1 MLFSITLPA
10 RYLKTY
16 LSCIKLKRLQYS
28 CYQKYLFE
36 KLLPICN
43 FHTSSSLYRKK
54 DYYEILGVSRNAS
67 QKDIRKAYYEL
78 AKKYHPDTNKEPGAR
93 EKFDEVSQA
102 YEVLSNDTKRKQY
115 DQWGTATDFGAS
127 GGQNAGFHGFQ
138 STIDPEELFK
148 KIFGDFGLHGGFQDF
163 AESQFG
169 FGSSQE
175 IILNLSF
182 QESVRGVNKPV
193 TVNVVDT
200 CPKCRGSKSEPG
212 TKSIPC
218 PYCNATG
225 METIS
230 TGPFVMRT
238 TCRYCH
244 GTRMHNK
251 YPCIE
256 CEGKG
261 KTVQRKTVM
270 VPVPAGIEDGQTIR
284 LRVNSKEL
292 FITFKV
298 SKSNY
303 FRRDGVD
310 IHTDATI
317 SLSQAVLGGKIRIQ
331 GLHEDIDIKI
341 NPGTSSHEHIRLPG
355 KGMKRL
361 NSFGNGDH
369 YVHLKIKIPL
379 KLSEKQ
385 KALITAFAELEKDTP
400 GTIEGIQ
407 SKTEDD
413 EKTYAGK
420 ESSHE
425 GDKDSG
431 LLSKIKKA
439 IFG

>member
-1 MLFSITLPA
+1 MFSVILPA
-10 RYLKTY
+10 RYLRAC
-16 LSCIKLKRLQYS
+16 LSCVKLKNFRS
-28 CYQKYLFE
+28 FCYRRYVFEQLF
-36 KLLPICN
+36 PICN
-43 FHTSSSLYRKK
+43 FHTSATFHKKK
-54 DYYEILGVSRNAS
+54 DYYDVLGVSRNSS
-67 QKDIRKAYYEL
+67 QKEIKKAYYQL
-78 AKKYHPDTNKEPGAR
+78 AKKYHPDTNKDPQAAK
-93 EKFDEVSQA
+93 KFQEVSEA
-102 YEVLSNDTKRKQY
+102 YEVLSDDARRKQY
-115 DQWGTATDFGAS
+115 DQWGTSTDFGA
-127 GGQNAGFHGFQ
+127 GGPNAGFQGFQ
-138 STIDPEELFK
+138 STIDPEELFR
-148 KIFGDFGLHGGFQDF
+148 KIFGDFGLNMGFQDF

-169 FGSSQE
+169 FGSSKE
-175 IILNLSF
+175 IIVNLSF

-193 TVNVVDT
+193 SINVVDT

-225 METIS
+225 METLS

-238 TCRYCH
+238 TCRYCL

-251 YPCIE
+251 FPCLE

-261 KTVQRKTVM
+261 KTVQKRTVT

-284 LRVNSKEL
+284 MQVNKEEL

-303 FRRDGVD
+303 FRREGVD

-331 GLHEDIDIKI
+331 GLYEDVDIKI
-341 NPGTSSHEHIRLPG
+341 NPGTSSHSCIRLPG
-355 KGMKRL
+355 KGVKRV

-369 YVHLKIKIPL
+369 FVHVKIKIPL
-379 KLSEKQ
+379 KLSDKQ
-385 KALITAFAELEKDTP
+385 KALMTAFAELEDDTP
-400 GTIEGIQ
+400 GTVEGIQ
-407 SKTEDD
+407 TKKEDD
-413 EKTYAGK
+413 EKIYAGK
-420 ESSHE
+420 EKSHE
-425 GDKDSG
+425 WDKNSG